1 MPDVIGAYHDRVR
14 SDVLQIVPE
23 QAGRLLDLGGG
34 IGATGA
40 KLKALG
46 RADYVVLADQVAD
59 SVAEG
64 VDRAFVGNLEDAGL
78 IDRLIGEAGPFDT
91 ILCLDVLE
99 HLSDPW
105 AVMRRLHEA
114 LKPGGALV
122 VSLPNVNHVSV
133 VAPLV
138 FKGRFDLRDAGVLD
152 RTHLRWFAKHGVI
165 ELATSTGLVLEKIQ
179 SNVFGRRARLLNRI
193 TLGFLDRF
201 LATQYVVRVRRVI

>member
-59 SVAEG
+59 SVAKG